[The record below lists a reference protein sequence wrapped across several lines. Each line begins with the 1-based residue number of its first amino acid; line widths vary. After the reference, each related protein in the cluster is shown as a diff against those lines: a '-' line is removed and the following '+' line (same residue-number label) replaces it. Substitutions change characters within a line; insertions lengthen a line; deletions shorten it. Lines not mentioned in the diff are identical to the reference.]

1 MRKRDFSRCP
11 RCGSATKRSI
21 AINGSPSEFWFECT
35 SASCNT
41 YINTYIPLQHQEA
54 VHEDGHYYV
63 GNFGGYGTGKT
74 TTSREEFYKHAFITP
89 QGNTLIGAQI
99 TSQYEQTIKRDIEK
113 DMPKAFVAAYSTQ
126 KQYMDLL
133 NAHRVMYRPLD
144 DATKLRSYN
153 LSMFVIVEASEVD
166 GEIFTQLKTR
176 LRSGA
181 AIIPK
186 RDENGEVIY
195 KPLSETNGV
204 PIPEED
210 KNWSKGIIESN
221 PDPGWIKSHVLEMS
235 SIIYQHGNAMD
246 ETKVDP
252 EIADPAISSHIST
265 SDANPYLPKDFK
277 ANLSKNKPLWWVA
290 RYLYGSFSYAEGL
303 VYPSAMKSKCD
314 YFNPPKSWLRICAF
328 DYGLSDN
335 AVYLFGA
342 ISPEENVLYIY
353 KEVVLNDRN
362 LKELAEAFHEN
373 SRDIL
378 PGNWVCQPII
388 DPKSGPKRDY
398 DKTSLSDRFLE
409 YGIAFK
415 PGYVSVHA
423 RVFALNTYFEAGR
436 IKIMENCTCLLKEL
450 REYKF
455 KERSLTD
462 TSYDDKPVDKNNHAI
477 NPLEWIVM
485 ELPKDPANLTRG
497 VYDRHGYNLTDPTQN
512 KIKMRSYAIHA
523 LTDETDYS
531 MDDGPY
537 DMFTNY

>member
-1 MRKRDFSRCP
+1 MQRRDFSRCP
-11 RCGSATKRSI
+11 RCGSATQSCT
-21 AINGSPSEFWFECT
+21 AINGGPSEFWVECT
-35 SASCNT
+35 SPTCNT
-41 YINTYIPLQHQEA
+41 YINTYVPLPHQEA
-54 VHEDGHYYV
+54 VHKDGHYYV

-89 QGNTLIGAQI
+89 KGNTLIGAQI

-113 DMPKAFVAAYSTQ
+113 DMPAAFVAAYSTQ
-126 KQYMDLL
+126 KQYMDLI

-144 DATKLRSYN
+144 DDKKLRSYN

-176 LRSGA
+176 LRSSA

-186 RDENGEVIY
+186 LDENGDIIY
-195 KPLSETNGV
+195 RPLSETNGV
-204 PIPEED
+204 LIPEED
-210 KNWSKGIIESN
+210 KNWSKGIVESN

-235 SIIYQHGNAMD
+235 SDIQKHGNAMD
-246 ETKVDP
+246 DTVVIPDL
-252 EIADPAISSHIST
+252 ADPAISSHIST

-277 ANLSKNKPLWWVA
+277 ANLSKNKPLWWTA

-303 VYPSAMKSKCD
+303 VYPSAMKSVCD
-314 YFNPPKSWLRICAF
+314 YFQPPKHWLRICAF
-328 DYGLSDN
+328 DYGLSDD

-353 KEVVLNDRN
+353 KEVILNDRS
-362 LKELAEAFHEN
+362 LRELADAFHEN
-373 SRDIL
+373 TRDIL
-378 PGNWVCQPII
+378 PGNWVCPPII

-398 DKTSLSDRFLE
+398 DKESLSEKFLE

-415 PGYVSVHA
+415 PGYVNINT

-436 IKIMENCTCLLKEL
+436 IKIMQNCQYLIDELKK
-450 REYKF
+450 YKF

-462 TSYDDKPVDKNNHAI
+462 TNYDDKPVDKNNHAI

-485 ELPKDPANLTRG
+485 ELPKDPANLSRG
-497 VYDRHGYNLTDPTQN
+497 VYDKHGYNLEDPTKN
-512 KIKMRSYAIHA
+512 KIKQRSFALHA
-523 LTDETDYS
+523 LSE
-531 MDDGPY
+531 DDTEFGGSGPF
-537 DMFTNY
+537 DMADF

>member
-1 MRKRDFSRCP
+1 MQKRDFSRCP
-11 RCGSATKRSI
+11 RCGAATKRSI
-21 AINGSPSEFWFECT
+21 AINGSPSEFWLEC
-35 SASCNT
+35 SSKSCNT
-41 YINTYIPLQHQEA
+41 YINTYIPLSHQEA
-54 VHEDGHYYV
+54 VHKDGHYYV

-74 TTSREEFYKHAFITP
+74 TTSREEFYKHLFITP

-113 DMPKAFVAAYSTQ
+113 DMPQAFVAAYSTQ
-126 KQYMDLL
+126 KQYMDLI

-144 DATKLRSYN
+144 DASKLRSYN
-153 LSMFVIVEASEVD
+153 LSMFIIVEASEVD

-186 RDENGEVIY
+186 RNENGEIIY

-221 PDPGWIKSHVLEMS
+221 PDPGWVKSHVLEMAS
-235 SIIYQHGNAMD
+235 EIQQHGHAMD

-252 EIADPAISSHIST
+252 DIADPAISAHIST

-303 VYPSAMKSKCD
+303 VYPSASKSECA
-314 YFNPPKSWLRICAF
+314 YFQVPKHWLRICAF
-328 DYGLSDN
+328 DYGLSDD

-353 KEVVLNDRN
+353 KEVVLHDRN
-362 LKELAEAFHEN
+362 LRELADAFHEN
-373 SRDIL
+373 TRDVL

-398 DKTSLSDRFLE
+398 DKESLISKFLE
-409 YGIAFK
+409 YGISFK
-415 PGYVSVHA
+415 PGYVNVST

-436 IKIMENCTCLLKEL
+436 IKIMENCQYLLKEL
-450 REYKF
+450 KEYKF

-462 TSYDDKPVDKNNHAI
+462 SSYDDKPVDKNNHAI
-477 NPLEWIVM
+477 NPLEWMVM
-485 ELPKDPANLTRG
+485 ELPKDPANLSHG
-497 VYDRHGYNLTDPTQN
+497 IYDRHGYNLTDPTRN
-512 KIKMRSYAIHA
+512 MIKMRSFAVHA
-523 LTDETDYS
+523 LSDESDFFTDS
-531 MDDGPY
+531 NGPY
-537 DMFTNY
+537 DMTDY